1 LKWISSTTLGI
12 LGWIETIS
20 AQPETIL
27 LTGVMLFL
35 VVALSVGLVFAL
47 DREEPHSVRTIAWL
61 LLIVSASA
69 IGYGAIGLAS

>member
-1 LKWISSTTLGI
+1 MKWISSTTLGV

-35 VVALSVGLVFAL
+35 VLALSVGLVFAL
-47 DREEPHSVRTIAWL
+47 DREETHAVRTIGWL

-69 IGYGAIGLAS
+69 IGYDAIGLAS